1 MAKFDNEM
9 NISQI
14 SMSFSVKC
22 FCSIG
27 KSLCTYEVGVL
38 LKPTSIIP
46 DYLEVQDDV
55 LEMSNH
61 WYTMEAACEQ
71 IFNIVSKHVDGLYRS
86 LRVSVYCADARHFP
100 VEVVKEESTR

>member
-1 MAKFDNEM
+1 MAKFSNEM

-22 FCSIG
+22 FCTIG
-27 KSLCTYEVGVL
+27 KSLCTYEVEVL
-38 LKPTSIIP
+38 LKPTSTIP

-55 LEMSNH
+55 LEMNNH

-71 IFNIVSKHVDGLYRS
+71 IFNIVSGHVNGQFQS

-100 VEVVKEESTR
+100 VEVVKEESVR